1 MTLGNSLCLTA
12 LSSDHVDIGPVAE
25 EKLDCGDL
33 TVGRGPHHHGQ
44 AVTIRS
50 VNIISSLSQPV
61 GQIILVQVS
70 LASSLE
76 HIHIADSC
84 DVLGW
89 NVSSLEVGQ
98 DCARLGSGG
107 YRGAGGP
114 ECGHLGNMIM
124 ISSQRGL

>member
-12 LSSDHVDIGPVAE
+12 LSSDHVDVGPVAE

-44 AVTIRS
+44 TVTIRS
-50 VNIISSLSQPV
+50 VNIIPSLSQPV

-76 HIHIADSC
+76 HVHIADSC

-114 ECGHLGNMIM
+114 ECGHLGVMIM
-124 ISSQRGL
+124 ISSQQEK